1 MAQWKV
7 HTTVVKMGVI
17 EVDWMAA
24 STAASTVVWWDKI
37 EAPSTADRLECK
49 KEIFAVVWLVVWMVD
64 AMAEGMA
71 KSRDAWMADWRALC
85 WVYRQAALMAATTEC
100 DVA

>member
-1 MAQWKV
+1 
-7 HTTVVKMGVI
+7 
-17 EVDWMAA
+17 
-24 STAASTVVWWDKI
+24 
-37 EAPSTADRLECK
+37 
-49 KEIFAVVWLVVWMVD
+49 MVD